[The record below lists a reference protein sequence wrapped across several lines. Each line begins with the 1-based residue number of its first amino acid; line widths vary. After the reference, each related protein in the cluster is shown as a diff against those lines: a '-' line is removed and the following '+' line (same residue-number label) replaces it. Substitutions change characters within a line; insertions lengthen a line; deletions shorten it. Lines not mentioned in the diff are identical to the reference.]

1 MAMLPKFSLRFNKIT
16 MKIPTGT
23 LFLETDK
30 LILRF
35 IWKFKES
42 RIAKEILMK
51 YIVGGLSLLD
61 FSTYYKVLV
70 IKTHVVL
77 EERQTQEE
85 NKESGNEP
93 MLYGQLILG
102 GDFLFI
108 VYFFS

>member
-61 FSTYYKVLV
+61 FNTYYKAIV
-70 IKTHVVL
+70 IQSVCYYLRIDIKINGIESSKGIDQVIFD
-77 EERQTQEE
+77 
-85 NKESGNEP
+85 KEAKAI
-93 MLYGQLILG
+93 Q
-102 GDFLFI
+102 
-108 VYFFS
+108 